1 MAGIPIER
9 KGGIPWWAWLLGL
22 LALLLL
28 FGLLMRGCGDRAVVG
43 NDNDANGNRAAYG
56 GGANANNSNRTASGD
71 GVNSSNLNGA
81 AGNAN
86 AAGGTNTNGQNS
98 AQVNVE
104 GGPLTDIARFVSAT
118 DKASFVGRS
127 AQLTGVEVQ
136 RVLSDRAFTVGP
148 RRGQELYVILD
159 DKLNAGAAEK
169 KVAVK
174 PGQKLTLSGPL
185 TKPPTGEIA
194 AEQNKPGALKLSA
207 AEASEMKQQQVYL
220 HADQLK
226 AAQ

>member
-1 MAGIPIER
+1 MAEIPIER

-28 FGLLMRGCGDRAVVG
+28 LILLMRGCNDRAVVV
-43 NDNDANGNRAAYG
+43 NDNNNSNANRVASN
-56 GGANANNSNRTASGD
+56 ANANANA
-71 GVNSSNLNGA
+71 NLN
-81 AGNAN
+81 NAN
-86 AAGGTNTNGQNS
+86 TGAGTSGNMNANGSNP
-98 AQVNVE
+98 AQVNVN
-104 GGPLTDIARFVSAT
+104 GGPLTDLATFVSAT
-118 DKASFVGRS
+118 DRASFIGRS

-159 DKLNAGAAEK
+159 DRLNSGGAEK
-169 KVAVK
+169 KVVVK
-174 PGQKLTLSGPL
+174 PGQKLTLSGSL
-185 TKPPTGEIA
+185 VKPPSGEIA
-194 AEQNKPGALKLSA
+194 AEQNKPGALKLNP

-220 HADQLK
+220 HADQLG

>member
-1 MAGIPIER
+1 MAEIPIER
-9 KGGIPWWAWLLGL
+9 KGGLPWWAWLLGL

-28 FGLLMRGCGDRAVVG
+28 IIFMMRGCDDRAVGV
-43 NDNDANGNRAAYG
+43 NDNNNANGNRTSS
-56 GGANANNSNRTASGD
+56 GAMNANNANVSGAS
-71 GVNSSNLNGA
+71 
-81 AGNAN
+81 GNAN
-86 AAGGTNTNGQNS
+86 AQVGGAGSANANAQGS
-98 AQVNVE
+98 AQVNVV
-104 GGPLTDIARFVSAT
+104 GGPLTDIASFVSAS
-118 DKASFVGRS
+118 DKASFVGRN

-148 RRGQELYVILD
+148 NRGQELYVILD
-159 DKLNAGAAEK
+159 DSLNSGGAEK
-169 KVAVK
+169 RVAVK
-174 PGQKLTLSGPL
+174 AGQKLTLSGPL

-220 HADQLK
+220 HANQLK

>member
-1 MAGIPIER
+1 MAEIPIKR
-9 KGGIPWWAWLLGL
+9 KGGIPWWVWLLGL

-28 FGLLMRGCGDRAVVG
+28 LILMMRGCDDRAVGV
-43 NDNDANGNRAAYG
+43 NDNNNNANGNRAASG
-56 GGANANNSNRTASGD
+56 TTNANNA
-71 GVNSSNLNGA
+71 NLTGA

-86 AAGGTNTNGQNS
+86 AGGASGANANGQNS
-98 AQVNVE
+98 AQVNVT
-104 GGPLTDIARFVSAT
+104 GGPLTDLATFASAT
-118 DKASFVGRS
+118 DKATYAGRN

-148 RRGQELYVILD
+148 RRGQELFVILD
-159 DKLNAGAAEK
+159 DRLNAGGAEK

-174 PGQKLTLSGPL
+174 AGQKLTLSGPL
-185 TKPPTGEIA
+185 RKPPTGEIA
-194 AEQNKPGALKLSA
+194 EEQNKPGALKLSA